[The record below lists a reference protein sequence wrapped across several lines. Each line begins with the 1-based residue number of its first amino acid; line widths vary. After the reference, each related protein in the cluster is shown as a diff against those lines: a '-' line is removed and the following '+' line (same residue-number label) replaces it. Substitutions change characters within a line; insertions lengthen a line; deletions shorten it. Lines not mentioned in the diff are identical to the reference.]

1 MQREITDAW
10 LRTLVPPAT
19 GRIEIWDR
27 RVRGLVLR
35 VTANG
40 TFSWSAR
47 ARTAEGKR
55 TRPKLGTWP
64 AMGLSEARKLALAAT
79 ADIQRGGDP
88 VAARRAAK
96 AARAARAGLP
106 TVADRLVEWQ
116 AAKAGQ
122 WSDRYRSE
130 VARLCSVEIVPKLGR
145 RPLLETTRL
154 DWTDLIAVKHRRSAG
169 VGSMLYRTA
178 AAFLNHAEAHGWVPL
193 PLLPRKGL
201 AVIAPPV
208 PARERVLTDAELRA
222 IWLGAETMRPK
233 PRAFVRLLAMTAA
246 REMEVA
252 DIATGEIDFNA
263 RRWAIPGERT
273 KNHRGI
279 VVPLHPLLIAELRAV
294 WPEHGERAGSSWRLL
309 GGIAGSGLRGFSP
322 IKRALDKASGVTGW
336 RWHDLRRTAR
346 TGFTRLGVS
355 RDHAEA
361 ALNHISGRTA
371 LERVYDRHDF
381 APEVIAAIGRWQA
394 HVAALVTDPPSAE
407 VVPLRRSTRL

>member
-1 MQREITDAW
+1 MKRDITDAW
-10 LRTLVPPAT
+10 LRTLALPAN
-19 GRIEIWDR
+19 GRIEIWDK

-47 ARTAEGKR
+47 ARTTEGKR

-64 AMGLSEARKLALAAT
+64 AMGLSDARKLALAAT

-96 AARAARAGLP
+96 AARAARTGLP
-106 TVADRLVEWQ
+106 TVADRLVQWRD
-116 AAKAGQ
+116 AKAGQ

-130 VARLCSVEIVPKLGR
+130 VARLCSVEIMPKLGH
-145 RPLLETTRL
+145 RPLVETTRL
-154 DWTDLIAVKHRRSAG
+154 DWTDLIAAKHRRSAG

-178 AAFLNHAEAHGWVPL
+178 AAFLNHAEAHGWMPL

-208 PARERVLTDAELRA
+208 AARERVLTDAELRV
-222 IWLGAETMRPK
+222 IWRAANVLRPK

-252 DIATGEIDFNA
+252 DIATGEIDVNA
-263 RRWAIPGERT
+263 GRWLIPGERT
-273 KNHRGI
+273 KNRRSI

-294 WPEHGERAGSSWRLL
+294 WPEHGERAGPAWRLL
-309 GGIAGSGLRGFSP
+309 GRIAGSGLRGFSP
-322 IKRALDKASGVTGW
+322 VKRALDRASGVTGW

-346 TGFTRLGVS
+346 TGLTRLGIP

-381 APEVIAAIGRWQA
+381 APEVVAAIGRWQA
-394 HVAALVTDPPSAE
+394 HVAALVTDPPPAEIVLGPRSA
-407 VVPLRRSTRL
+407 RG